1 MKKILLLSLS
11 FSFIAVSQAQK
22 KQKPVTAYAITGVQ
36 KGHAN
41 WTEVRLVNVNTGE
54 EIQTIYSSA
63 NEAEILN
70 ARTGKPV
77 VKKDAAKTNAASGT
91 VTAIAPARVHVQEL
105 DKVREIKADGGKTV
119 IYARRIATTTKDQ
132 YDQPFATTSAACA
145 YDKKNN
151 RLYYTPMGI
160 AQLRYIDLKA
170 KSPKVYYFEDEPFG
184 VVKGRGDVAS
194 QITRMVIAS
203 DGNGYALSNDAKHLI
218 QFTLKKNAVITDLGP
233 LTNDLTNG
241 RFSVHSSGSYG
252 GDMIADKDNNL
263 WLITAARTVYKISLE
278 SKVASYVG
286 TIKGLPRGFST
297 NGAVSEGTSKVVVS
311 SSSNTE
317 GYYRFDLNTLQAE
330 KVSGEGI
337 VFNASDLAN
346 SSLAFD
352 KKEKKQEEDKP
363 IVEEPKNVVNTV
375 DARKP
380 APAQQDVVV
389 SNAVSVFPNPVREG
403 FFKVSFADQKPGRY
417 QIQLL
422 DGAGKLVEQQ
432 QANIYNKVQV
442 EEFRLTNKVA
452 AGNYLVRVT
461 SEDGTY
467 TNTSKIIVQ

>member
-1 MKKILLLSLS
+1 MKRSLLLLLS
-11 FSFIAVSQAQK
+11 FSFITFSQAQK

-36 KGHAN
+36 KGN
-41 WTEVRLVNVNTGE
+41 TSWTEVRLVDVNTGE
-54 EIQTIYSSA
+54 ELQTIYSSA
-63 NEAEILN
+63 GEAEILN

-77 VKKDAAKTNAASGT
+77 AKRDAAANAAL
-91 VTAIAPARVHVQEL
+91 PAQTQEPATQ
-105 DKVREIKADGGKTV
+105 VIKKEGGNTV
-119 IYARRIATTTKDQ
+119 IFTKRIAASKMQ
-132 YDQPFATTSAACA
+132 YDQPFATNSAACA

-170 KSPKVYYFEDEPFG
+170 KSPKVYYFEDEAFG
-184 VVKGRGDVAS
+184 VVKGRGDVSA

-218 QFTLKKNAVITDLGP
+218 QFTLKKKPVITDLGP

-241 RFSVHSSGSYG
+241 RYSVNSASSYG
-252 GDMIADKDNNL
+252 GDMIADKENNL
-263 WLITAARTVYKISLE
+263 WLITANRAVYKISLE

-286 TIKGLPRGFST
+286 SIKGLPRGFST
-297 NGAVSEGTSKVVVS
+297 NGAIAEGNSKVIVS

-330 KVSGEGI
+330 KVSSGGT

-346 SSLAFD
+346 ASFAFEKKD
-352 KKEKKQEEDKP
+352 KKDEEKQVYEVKDF
-363 IVEEPKNVVNTV
+363 VSNA

-380 APAQQDVVV
+380 GPATQDVIV

-403 FFKVSFADQKPGRY
+403 YFKVSFADQKPGRY

-422 DGAGKLVEQQ
+422 DGAGKLVEMQ
-432 QANIYNKVQV
+432 QANITNKTQV
-442 EEFRLTNKVA
+442 EEFRLSNKIA
-452 AGNYLVRVT
+452 AGNYWVRVT
-461 SEDGTY
+461 NEDGTY
-467 TNTSKIIVQ
+467 TNSNKLIVQ

>member
-11 FSFIAVSQAQK
+11 FSFIAFSQAQK
-22 KQKPVTAYAITGVQ
+22 KEKPVTAYAITGVQ
-36 KGHAN
+36 KGN
-41 WTEVRLVNVNTGE
+41 TSWTEVRLVNVNTGE
-54 EIQTIYSSA
+54 ELQTIYSSA

-70 ARTGKPV
+70 ARTGKPI
-77 VKKDAAKTNAASGT
+77 VKRDVANTTSVATT
-91 VTAIAPARVHVQEL
+91 VNAIAPARVNVQEL
-105 DKVREIKADGGKTV
+105 DRVREIKADGGKTV
-119 IYARRIATTTKDQ
+119 IYARRIATLKDS
-132 YDQPFATTSAACA
+132 YDKPFSTNSAACA

-160 AQLRYIDLKA
+160 AELRYIDLKA
-170 KSPKVYYFEDEPFG
+170 KSPKVYYFEGEAFG
-184 VVKGRGDVAS
+184 VVKGRHDVAA
-194 QITRMVIAS
+194 QITRMVIAA
-203 DGNGYALSNDAKHLI
+203 DGNGYALSNDAKHLV
-218 QFTLKKNAVITDLGP
+218 QFSLKKKPVITDLGP

-241 RFSVHSSGSYG
+241 RYSVNSSASYG

-263 WLITAARTVYKISLE
+263 WLITASRAVYKISLE

-297 NGAVSEGTSKVVVS
+297 NGAVSEGTSKVIVS
-311 SSSNTE
+311 SSSNTD

-346 SSLAFD
+346 ENFAFA
-352 KKEKKQEEDKP
+352 KKEKKEEEKP
-363 IVEEPKNVVNTV
+363 IVEEPKNITDAVE
-375 DARKP
+375 ARKP
-380 APAQQDVVV
+380 GPAAQQDVIVN
-389 SNAVSVFPNPVREG
+389 NALSVFPNPVREG

-422 DGAGKLVEQQ
+422 DGAGKLVESQ
-432 QANIYNKVQV
+432 QANIYNKMQV

>member
-1 MKKILLLSLS
+1 MKKILLCSLSLS
-11 FSFIAVSQAQK
+11 FVAFAQAQK

-36 KGHAN
+36 KGNTN
-41 WTEVRLVNVNTGE
+41 WTEVRLVDVNTGE
-54 EIQTIYSSA
+54 ELQTIYSSA

-77 VKKDAAKTNAASGT
+77 TKRDAAANTLVETQALEPSTRIIKKEDGK
-91 VTAIAPARVHVQEL
+91 AIVF
-105 DKVREIKADGGKTV
+105 T
-119 IYARRIATTTKDQ
+119 RRIVATKTQ
-132 YDQPFATTSAACA
+132 YDQPFATHSAACA

-170 KSPKVYYFEDEPFG
+170 KSPKVYYFEDEAFG
-184 VVKGRGDVAS
+184 VVKNKADVSA
-194 QITRMVIAS
+194 QITRMVIAA

-218 QFTLKKNAVITDLGP
+218 QFTLKKNPVITDLGP

-241 RFSVHSSGSYG
+241 RFSVTSSASYG

-263 WLITAARTVYKISLE
+263 WLITAARTVYKISLD

-297 NGAVSEGTSKVVVS
+297 NGAVSEGNSKVIVS

-330 KVSGEGI
+330 KVSSGI

-346 SSLAFD
+346 ASFAFD
-352 KKEKKQEEDKP
+352 KKDKKPEEVKD
-363 IVEEPKNVVNTV
+363 VVLTEEV
-375 DARKP
+375 RKP
-380 APAQQDVVV
+380 APSTINDVVV
-389 SNAVSVFPNPVREG
+389 NNAISVYPNPVREG

-422 DGAGKLVEQQ
+422 DGTGKLVESQ
-432 QANIYNKVQV
+432 QANIGNKLQV
-442 EEFRLTNKVA
+442 EEFRMTRKVA
-452 AGNYLVRVT
+452 AGNYLVKVT
-461 SEDGTY
+461 SEDGSY
-467 TNTSKIIVQ
+467 SNTSKIIVQ